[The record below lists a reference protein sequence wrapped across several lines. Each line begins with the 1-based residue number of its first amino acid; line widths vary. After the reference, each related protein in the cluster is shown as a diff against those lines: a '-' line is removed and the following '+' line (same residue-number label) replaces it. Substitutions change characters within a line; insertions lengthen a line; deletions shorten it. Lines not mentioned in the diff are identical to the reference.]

1 MSRSKLTWKWNKKK
15 IKVRLTNEKHHVFTK
30 EVNKIVLSVN
40 DDKTVHKKH
49 IKYMYNR
56 WKW

>member
-1 MSRSKLTWKWNKKK
+1 MHLPKKLVKFS
-15 IKVRLTNEKHHVFTK
+15 V
-30 EVNKIVLSVN
+30 SVN

-56 WKW
+56 

>member
-1 MSRSKLTWKWNKKK
+1 MKLKK

-49 IKYMYNR
+49 IK
-56 WKW
+56 